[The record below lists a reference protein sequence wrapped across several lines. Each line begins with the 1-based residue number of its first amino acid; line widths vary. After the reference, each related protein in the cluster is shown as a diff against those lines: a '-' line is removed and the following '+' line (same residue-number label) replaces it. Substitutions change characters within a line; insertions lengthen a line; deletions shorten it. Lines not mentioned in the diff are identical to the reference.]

1 MQHHFI
7 SSVFLCVVAT
17 TTAPSRPSAPVTSS
31 AAWSQIWEETD
42 DCPTPFGMC
51 EWEAIITGVN
61 PVHLDG
67 IDVLGVII
75 LQVTRD
81 WQAVTCGSNPQASG
95 GQLIYFELLEVLK
108 RSAGPWHLVST
119 VPIPPVEFQVDVV
132 VRSKFIP
139 YDGNENVIADIY
151 DSMPAGP
158 VLRNP
163 QTNQVVRP
171 VITGMSTNG
180 TPIVARE
187 GGMIVTSGNLRNST
201 TSPKSNGKGWED
213 DFGATGVITMNE
225 QGLGL
230 TCICC
235 AGADDFVEGR
245 CTTQ

>member
-17 TTAPSRPSAPVTSS
+17 TTAPSRPSTPVTSS
-31 AAWSQIWEETD
+31 AAWSQIWEEMD

-67 IDVLGVII
+67 IDVLGIII

-95 GQLIYFELLEVLK
+95 GQLMYFELLEVLK
-108 RSAGPWHLVST
+108 RSAGPWHLIST

-139 YDGNENVIADIY
+139 FDGNELE
-151 DSMPAGP
+151 SGEFSPCHELG
-158 VLRNP
+158 RG
-163 QTNQVVRP
+163 RP
-171 VITGMSTNG
+171 
-180 TPIVARE
+180 P
-187 GGMIVTSGNLRNST
+187 
-201 TSPKSNGKGWED
+201 
-213 DFGATGVITMNE
+213 
-225 QGLGL
+225 GLL
-230 TCICC
+230 EFDLAHLHCRLDPLVDEC
-235 AGADDFVEGR
+235 V
-245 CTTQ
+245 